1 MCFLRLMP
9 EALRR
14 REKPLMES
22 PMKNNLLILLVF
34 TCMHTHSQEFSKQAS
49 VSIFTGV
56 INYQGDLNPNSFTLQ
71 HSHFAGGITIRKPV
85 SRWFTVRAGFT
96 TGTIEAA
103 DRYNRDN
110 LKPRNL
116 SFFTSISEVYAGL
129 ELTILDIS
137 SKRFTPYMYGGLAI
151 FHFNPWT
158 HDNNGAKIYLQPLG
172 TEGQGLP
179 MSKQKPYE
187 LTQLALPFGAGLK
200 YALNEAINIGVEFS
214 QRKSFTDYI
223 DDVSGNYY
231 DRDALMQA
239 RGPKTVEL
247 AYRAGELP
255 GGAAYPSHG
264 EQRGTPSEM
273 DWYYFVG
280 ATFEIKLNA
289 FSTLFRRNNAM
300 HGNYNLRCPR
310 NVNY

>member
-1 MCFLRLMP
+1 
-9 EALRR
+9 
-14 REKPLMES
+14 
-22 PMKNNLLILLVF
+22 MKNILLVAMVSI
-34 TCMHTHSQEFSKQAS
+34 CLHTRAQEFSKQPTI
-49 VSIFTGV
+49 SIFTGV
-56 INYQGDLNPNSFTLQ
+56 INYQGDLNPNSFTLR
-71 HSHFAGGITIRKPV
+71 HSHFAGGLTLRKPLN
-85 SRWFTVRAGFT
+85 RWFALRAGFT

-116 SFFTSISEVYAGL
+116 SFFTSITEVYAGL
-129 ELTILDIS
+129 ELTVLDIS
-137 SKRFTPYMYGGLAI
+137 SNRFTPYMYGGLAV

-158 HDNNGAKIYLQPLG
+158 YDNNGNKTYLQPLG

-179 MSKQKPYE
+179 MSKQQPYE
-187 LTQLALPFGAGLK
+187 RTQLALPFGAGLK
-200 YALNEAINIGVEFS
+200 YALNDAINIGIEFA
-214 QRKSFTDYI
+214 QRKTFTDYI

-231 DRDALMQA
+231 DREVLLQA
-239 RGPKTVEL
+239 RGAKAVEL
-247 AYRAGELP
+247 AYRGNELP
-255 GGAAYPSHG
+255 GGAVYPVHG

-289 FSTLFRRNNAM
+289 FGTLFRGRNTM

-310 NVNY
+310 NVNYY